1 MRFFFSL
8 FKPKKPQIKEDP
20 MSEVQQHLAAIDEIY
35 KVASFDLAAIAFR
48 IIRSP
53 EIVAKITNVEGEQL
67 ILSALNDFPNFQNQV
82 RTTVAHVQQRG
93 N

>member
-1 MRFFFSL
+1 MRFFFSSS
-8 FKPKKPQIKEDP
+8 KPKKPEEKEES

-35 KVASFDLAAIAFR
+35 KIASFDLAAVAFR

-53 EIVAKITNVEGEQL
+53 EIVSKITKVEGEQL
-67 ILSALNDFPNFQNQV
+67 ILSALNDFPNFHNHV
-82 RTTVAHVQQRG
+82 RTTVAQVQQRG

>member
-1 MRFFFSL
+1 
-8 FKPKKPQIKEDP
+8 

-35 KVASFDLAAIAFR
+35 KIASFDLAAVAFR

-53 EIVAKITNVEGEQL
+53 EIVSKITKVEGEQL
-67 ILSALNDFPNFQNQV
+67 ILSALNDFPNFHNHV
-82 RTTVAHVQQRG
+82 RATVAQVQQRG